1 MLHIY
6 NTSSRQKELFKP
18 INAPKVG
25 LYVCGLTVYDD
36 CHLGHGRLFIWFD
49 VVVRYLRHLGFEV
62 TYVRNITDIDDK
74 IIKRANELIVDY
86 KELTKNT
93 IDSMHADEKK
103 LSVIPPDFE
112 PRVTDN
118 IPQIIAL
125 IQALVDKGFAY
136 PAKNGDVYYQVANFT
151 DYGKFSNQDL
161 TSLRSGVRIEASD
174 LKNDPLDFVLWK
186 TVKPNEPYWESPWG
200 NGRPGWH
207 IECSAM
213 AKAYLGDTFDIHGGG
228 NDLQFPHHQNELAQS
243 EAANGCKFANYW
255 MHMGFIQVDQEKMSK
270 SLGNFFTLKEVLKQ
284 YHPEILRYLV
294 VASHYRSPINFCQ
307 QSLEQAYA
315 ALKRFYITLRD
326 LPKLE
331 QNLDAATAAVLS
343 PHGEVNE
350 AQENLDLII
359 DPANEFNKRFHEA
372 MDDDFNTPEAL
383 AVLFDL
389 TREINKL
396 RDSGEVLAAHQY
408 ADLLKKLGFILGILQ
423 DEPQK
428 FLQAGIDEDKINAL
442 IVARNQARQNK
453 DWAQADLIRAQLS
466 AMGITIEDTSS
477 GTKFYI

>member
-18 INAPKVG
+18 INSPKVG

-49 VVVRYLRHLGFEV
+49 VIVRYLRHLGYEV

-103 LSVIPPDFE
+103 LNVIPPDFE
-112 PRVTDN
+112 PCVTDN
-118 IPQIIAL
+118 MPQIIAL
-125 IQALVDKGFAY
+125 IKALVDKGFAY
-136 PAKNGDVYYQVANFT
+136 PAKNGDVYYQVAKFT
-151 DYGKFSNQDL
+151 DYGKFSSQDL
-161 TSLRSGVRIEASD
+161 TSLRSCVRIEASD

-186 TVKPNEPYWESPWG
+186 AVKPNEPYWESPWG

-213 AKAYLGDTFDIHGGG
+213 AKTYLGDTFDIHGGG

-243 EAANGCKFANYW
+243 EAANGCKFVNYW

-307 QSLEQAYA
+307 QSLDQAYV
-315 ALKRFYITLRD
+315 ALKRFYIALRD

-331 QNLDAATAAVLS
+331 HNYS
-343 PHGEVNE
+343 PGIVVPLGTE
-350 AQENLDLII
+350 
-359 DPANEFNKRFHEA
+359 NEFNKRFHEA

-396 RDSGEVLAAHQY
+396 RDSGQILVAHQHV
-408 ADLLKKLGFILGILQ
+408 DLLKNLGNILGIIQ

-428 FLQAGIDEDKINAL
+428 FLQAGIDEDKINTL
-442 IVARNQARQNK
+442 IATRNQARQSK
-453 DWAQADLIRAQLS
+453 DWAQADLIRSQLS
-466 AMGITIEDTSS
+466 VMGITIEDTSC
-477 GTKFYI
+477 GTKFYLSA

>member
-6 NTSSRQKELFKP
+6 NTASRQKELFRP

-74 IIKRANELIVDY
+74 IIKRANELVIDY

-93 IDSMHADEKK
+93 IDSMHADERT
-103 LSVIPPDFE
+103 LNVTPPDFE
-112 PRVTDN
+112 PRATDN
-118 IPQIIAL
+118 IPQMIAL
-125 IQALVDKGFAY
+125 IESLTDKGFAY
-136 PAKNGDVYYQVANFT
+136 LAKNGDVYYQVAKFA

-161 TSLRSGVRIEASD
+161 SSLRSCVRIEASD

-186 TVKPNEPYWESPWG
+186 TAKPNEPYWESPWG
-200 NGRPGWH
+200 KGRPGWH

-255 MHMGFIQVDQEKMSK
+255 MHMGFIQVEQEKMSK
-270 SLGNFFTLKEVLKQ
+270 SLGNFFTLKEILHK

-294 VASHYRSPINFCQ
+294 VASHYRSPINFSQ
-307 QSLEQAYA
+307 QSLDQSYA

-331 QNLDAATAAVLS
+331 PGLDIA
-343 PHGEVNE
+343 
-350 AQENLDLII
+350 I
-359 DPANEFNKRFHEA
+359 DSENEFNKRFHEA

-383 AVLFDL
+383 AILFDL

-396 RDSGEVLAAHQY
+396 RDNGEVLVAHKY
-408 ADLLKKLGFILGILQ
+408 ANLLKNLGNILGIIQ

-428 FLQAGIDEDKINAL
+428 FLQAGIDEGKIKEL
-442 IVARNQARQNK
+442 INARNQARQNK

-466 AMGITIEDTSS
+466 AMGITIEDTAS
-477 GTKFYI
+477 GTKFYS

>member
-6 NTSSRQKELFKP
+6 NTSSRQKELFQP

-74 IIKRANELIVDY
+74 IIKRANELIIDY
-86 KELTKNT
+86 QELTKNT
-93 IDSMHADEKK
+93 IAAMHSDEER
-103 LSVIPPDFE
+103 LNIIPPDFE
-112 PRVTDN
+112 PQVTAN
-118 IPQIIAL
+118 ITPIIAFIQTL
-125 IQALVDKGFAY
+125 ITKGFAY
-136 PAKNGDVYYQVANFT
+136 VANNGDVYYQVAKFA
-151 DYGKFSNQDL
+151 DYGKFANQDL
-161 TSLRSGVRIEASD
+161 ASLRSGARIEASE

-186 TVKPNEPYWESPWG
+186 AAKPNEPYWQSPWG

-213 AKAYLGDTFDIHGGG
+213 AKTYLGDTFDLHGGG
-228 NDLQFPHHQNELAQS
+228 NDLQFPHHQNEVAQS
-243 EAANGCKFANYW
+243 EAANGCKLANYW

-270 SLGNFFTLKEVLKQ
+270 SLGNFFTLKEILER

-307 QSLEQAYA
+307 ASLEQASG
-315 ALKRFYITLRD
+315 ALRRFYLALRD
-326 LPKLE
+326 LPSVELVLPAPTE
-331 QNLDAATAAVLS
+331 LTADFS
-343 PHGEVNE
+343 
-350 AQENLDLII
+350 Q
-359 DPANEFNKRFHEA
+359 RFHVA

-389 TREINKL
+389 TREINRL
-396 RDSGEVLAAHQY
+396 RDAGQVLVAHQY
-408 ADLLKKLGFILGILQ
+408 AHLLKKLGYILGILQ
-423 DEPQK
+423 DEPQH
-428 FLQAGIDEDKINAL
+428 FLQAGIDETKITTL
-442 IVARNQARQNK
+442 IAARNQARQDKN
-453 DWAQADLIRAQLS
+453 WAQADAIRVELT
-466 AMGITIEDTSS
+466 AMGVAIEDTPD
-477 GTKFYI
+477 GTKFYFTGSGLS

>member
-1 MLHIY
+1 MLQIY
-6 NTSSRQKELFKP
+6 NTASRQKELFKP

-74 IIKRANELIVDY
+74 IIRRANELVIDY

-93 IDSMHADEKK
+93 IESMHADERI
-103 LSVIPPDFE
+103 LNVIPPDFE
-112 PRVTDN
+112 PRATDN

-125 IQALVDKGFAY
+125 IQSLVDKGFAY
-136 PAKNGDVYYQVANFT
+136 LAKNGDVYYQVAKFT

-161 TSLRSGVRIEASD
+161 TSLRSGVRIEAND

-186 TVKPNEPYWESPWG
+186 TAKPNEPYWESPWG
-200 NGRPGWH
+200 RGRPGWH

-213 AKAYLGDTFDIHGGG
+213 AKTCLGDTFDIHGGG

-270 SLGNFFTLKEVLKQ
+270 SLGNFFTLKEILGK

-307 QSLEQAYA
+307 QSLDQACA
-315 ALKRFYITLRD
+315 SLKRFYITLRD

-331 QNLDAATAAVLS
+331 QD
-343 PHGEVNE
+343 
-350 AQENLDLII
+350 LDLDTSIN
-359 DPANEFNKRFHEA
+359 PKNAFNQRFHEA

-389 TREINKL
+389 NREINKL

-408 ADLLKKLGFILGILQ
+408 ANLLKKLGNILGIIQ

-428 FLQAGIDEDKINAL
+428 FLQAGIDEDKINEL
-442 IVARNQARQNK
+442 IAARNQARQDK

-466 AMGITIEDTSS
+466 AMGITIEDTPD